1 MESSVR
7 ERAVVLFGALAHD
20 TRLRIVELLV
30 DGERTVNDVAATLG
44 LQQTTASQHLR
55 VLTNAGLLAVEQR
68 RSSRYYRL
76 RGPRV
81 GRVMGLIEEFCQV
94 HGLYG
99 ATGAP
104 IGPSPASSEGE
115 RHSELSVAGRA

>member
-7 ERAVVLFGALAHD
+7 ERAVILFGALAHD
-20 TRLRIVELLV
+20 TRLRILELLL

-55 VLTNAGLLAVEQR
+55 VLTSAGILAVEQR

-81 GRVMGLIEEFCQV
+81 PRVMGLIEEFCQV

-99 ATGAP
+99 AAG
-104 IGPSPASSEGE
+104 GPSPKPPAQADDRQHPAAMPPDE
-115 RHSELSVAGRA
+115 A